1 MSAARTAATTTT
13 TASPTQAPTANLTL
27 TPRAAPSTTTRV
39 TMATCL
45 FPGTFSGGPRRLIC
59 THTACKI
66 LAPIPGAA
74 LLPRRTEIAPARFAR
89 PTFTNGMCHARLQ
102 EEHKIVRPPTRTAR
116 ATAVSL
122 ASRGARAVSRTTNN
136 NGCYRFIESL
146 INTAVR
152 SRANRTCCCAAST
165 R

>member
-27 TPRAAPSTTTRV
+27 TPRAAPSPTTRV

-66 LAPIPGAA
+66 LAPWVLPYCRDA
-74 LLPRRTEIAPARFAR
+74 LR
-89 PTFTNGMCHARLQ
+89 
-102 EEHKIVRPPTRTAR
+102 
-116 ATAVSL
+116 
-122 ASRGARAVSRTTNN
+122 
-136 NGCYRFIESL
+136 
-146 INTAVR
+146 
-152 SRANRTCCCAAST
+152 
-165 R
+165 